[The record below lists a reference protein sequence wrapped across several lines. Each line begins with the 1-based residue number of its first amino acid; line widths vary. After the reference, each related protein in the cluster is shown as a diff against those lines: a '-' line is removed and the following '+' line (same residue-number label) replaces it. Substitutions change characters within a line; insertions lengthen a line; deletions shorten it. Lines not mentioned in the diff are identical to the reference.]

1 MQPVE
6 DKHIFPRGEHLK
18 SSLAIK
24 EVIDADQ
31 SVYSYPI
38 KCYYD
43 LSEQSGRASVQ
54 LAVTVPK
61 KRFHHAVD
69 RNRLKRLM
77 REAYRL
83 QKHQITVPVGK
94 CCRLCWIYVA
104 KEMAAHAEM
113 QAAASS
119 VFQKINL
126 ALGTD
131 KNEET
136 V

>member
-6 DKHIFPRGEHLK
+6 DKLVFPRVEHLK

-24 EVIDADQ
+24 EVMDADQ

-43 LSEQSGRASVQ
+43 FSERLDGVHTQ

-69 RNRLKRLM
+69 RNYLKRLM
-77 REAYRL
+77 REGYRL
-83 QKHQITVPVGK
+83 QKHQLAVSEGR
-94 CCRLCWIYVA
+94 CCRMCWIYVA
-104 KEMAAHAEM
+104 KEMSTFADVQE
-113 QAAASS
+113 AAAA
-119 VFQKINL
+119 VFQKINQVL
-126 ALGTD
+126 
-131 KNEET
+131 ET
-136 V
+136 KRDEKTV

>member
-6 DKHIFPRGEHLK
+6 DKQIFPGSEHLK

-24 EVIDADQ
+24 EVMDADQ

-43 LSEQSGRASVQ
+43 LSEQSDSASVQ

-77 REAYRL
+77 REGYRQ
-83 QKHQITVPVGK
+83 QKHRITVPEGK

-104 KEMAAHAEM
+104 KEMSSFEEM
-113 QAAASS
+113 QAAVTS

-126 ALGTD
+126 ALGAE

>member
-6 DKHIFPRGEHLK
+6 DKQIFPSSEHLK

-24 EVIDADQ
+24 EVMDADQ
-31 SVYSYPI
+31 SVYSFPI

-43 LSEQSGRASVQ
+43 LSEQLGSASVQ

-77 REAYRL
+77 REGYRL
-83 QKHQITVPVGK
+83 QKHQLAVPEGK

-104 KEMAAHAEM
+104 KEMATFEEI
-113 QAAASS
+113 QTAAVS

-126 ALGTD
+126 ALGTEKD
-131 KNEET
+131 EKT

>member
-6 DKHIFPRGEHLK
+6 DKQVFPRSEHLK

-24 EVIDADQ
+24 EVMDANQ

-43 LSEQSGRASVQ
+43 LPEQSGRVSVQ

-69 RNRLKRLM
+69 RNLLKRLM
-77 REAYRL
+77 REGYRL
-83 QKHQITVPVGK
+83 EKHQLLVPEGK
-94 CCRLCWIYVA
+94 CCRLCWIFVA
-104 KEMAAHAEM
+104 KEMASFAEVRE
-113 QAAASS
+113 AASS

-126 ALGTD
+126 ALETQR
-131 KNEET
+131 NEKT

>member
-6 DKHIFPRGEHLK
+6 DKQVFPHVEHLK
-18 SSLAIK
+18 SSLSIK
-24 EVIDADQ
+24 EVMDANQ

-43 LSEQSGRASVQ
+43 LSEQSDRAVVQ

-77 REAYRL
+77 REGYRL
-83 QKHQITVPVGK
+83 HKKMLAVPDGM
-94 CCRLCWIYVA
+94 CCRLCWIYVS
-104 KEMAAHAEM
+104 KDMATFTEM
-113 QAAASS
+113 QEAAAA
-119 VFQKINL
+119 VFQKINQDL
-126 ALGTD
+126 ESGRD
-131 KNEET
+131 EKT

>member
-6 DKHIFPRGEHLK
+6 DKQVFPRGEHLK

-24 EVIDADQ
+24 EVMDAKQ

-43 LSEQSGRASVQ
+43 LLEQSGRTSMQ
-54 LAVTVPK
+54 LAVTVSK

-69 RNRLKRLM
+69 RNRMKRLM
-77 REAYRL
+77 RESYRL
-83 QKHQITVPVGK
+83 QKHLLLVPEGK
-94 CCRLCWIYVA
+94 CCRLCWIFVA
-104 KEMAAHAEM
+104 KEKASFAEIHE
-113 QAAASS
+113 AASS

-126 ALGTD
+126 ALETQR
-131 KNEET
+131 NEKT